1 MDGKEFQPAIVEATW
16 KLRRLQEEL
25 CKGAA
30 HQYVHTVSLL
40 RKCAP
45 DAIREFNAVFIANKT
60 YFKHIGVESPGQLV
74 RALAEIETNAFGGK
88 MLVSGD
94 EEKASIRY
102 EYCAEWIAIEELSN
116 MTWGERVNLA
126 EHFVYAMHDLAHHFG
141 FSAEVLLDGGV
152 PTVTFSR

>member
-1 MDGKEFQPAIVEATW
+1 MDGKKFQPAIVEATW
-16 KLRRLQEEL
+16 NLQRLQEEL

-30 HQYVHTVSLL
+30 HQYVHTISLL
-40 RKCAP
+40 RKSAP

-60 YFKHIGVESPGQLV
+60 YFKHIGVETPGQLV

-94 EEKASIRY
+94 EERASIRY
-102 EYCAEWIAIEELSN
+102 EYCAEWVAIEELSN
-116 MTWGERVNLA
+116 ITWDERVSLA
-126 EHFVYAMHDLAHHFG
+126 EHFVHAMQELAEYFG
-141 FSAEVLLDGGV
+141 FAAEVSFDGGV